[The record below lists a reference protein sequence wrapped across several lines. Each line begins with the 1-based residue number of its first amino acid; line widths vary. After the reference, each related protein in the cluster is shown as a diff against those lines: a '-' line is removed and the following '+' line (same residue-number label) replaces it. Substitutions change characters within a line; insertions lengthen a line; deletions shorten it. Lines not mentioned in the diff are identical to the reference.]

1 MATFVLVHSPLVGP
15 LTWSPVAEALGE
27 QGHRAV
33 VPSLLPALGDGAP
46 YWRRIVE
53 RVLRDAGE
61 ARDEAPLV
69 LVTHSA
75 AGAYVPPLR
84 AGLGPN
90 IAGYVFVDARLPVVD
105 ASLFQSGPPAM
116 AEQLRTMS
124 QDGSV
129 PPWSDWFGEEVM
141 RRLVPDGPLRER
153 FVAELPRLPLALFE
167 EPIPGLV

>member
-1 MATFVLVHSPLVGP
+1 
-15 LTWSPVAEALGE
+15 
-27 QGHRAV
+27 
-33 VPSLLPALGDGAP
+33 
-46 YWRRIVE
+46 
-53 RVLRDAGE
+53 
-61 ARDEAPLV
+61 
-69 LVTHSA
+69 

-129 PPWSDWFGEEVM
+129 PPWSDWFGEEAM

-153 FVAELPRLPLALFE
+153 FVAELPGLPLALFE
-167 EPIPGLV
+167 EPIPGLVDWPDAPCAYYRLSEGYREEAQQARAEGWPVLEREGTHLDVLTRPDEVTEGLLTLARRA